1 MEREQKLME
10 LEQQLME
17 LVGNDM
23 IETVEKVRE
32 FVAKFGSESDVMKV
46 FREQIREAMRME
58 KGDGRKEQ
66 VRQLLEEHGRLSIKE
81 MAELLQTSDKNIS
94 SQLSYLRKM
103 GVKIAT
109 SCDGKKF
116 IEG

>member
-1 MEREQKLME
+1 MEM
-10 LEQQLME
+10 QQIFE
-17 LVGNDM
+17 LVRDWMDENSGNG
-23 IETVEKVRE
+23 ELVKE
-32 FVAKFGSESDVMKV
+32 
-46 FREQIREAMRME
+46 FREGIREAMKME